1 MIVRTLNAKN
11 RREIYVTL
19 TANGMQ
25 EFNNRMSKIIGLF
38 QDWLK
43 LLGEEETE
51 HLIRILEISSD
62 MNNIGEAFK
71 KYVTSE
77 GKESW

>member
-1 MIVRTLNAKN
+1 
-11 RREIYVTL
+11 
-19 TANGMQ
+19 
-25 EFNNRMSKIIGLF
+25 MSKIIGLF